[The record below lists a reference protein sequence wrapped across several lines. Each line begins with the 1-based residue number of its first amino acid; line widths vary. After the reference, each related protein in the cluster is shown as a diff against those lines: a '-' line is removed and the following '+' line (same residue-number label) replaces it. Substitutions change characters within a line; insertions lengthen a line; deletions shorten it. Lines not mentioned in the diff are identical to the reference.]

1 MLNAPY
7 GVGCISSLLTTTRNP
22 TGNLWQVSRVLKPG
36 GIFSWADLRSIDEV
50 AALQQTFEGSG
61 LKVIKTTDITHNVLQ
76 ALELM
81 NQRKQTFIQTNL
93 PSLLKQAFQEF
104 AAMKDSQLYESFQT
118 GQAVY
123 LSYVLE
129 K

>member
-1 MLNAPY
+1 
-7 GVGCISSLLTTTRNP
+7 
-22 TGNLWQVSRVLKPG
+22 VSRVLKPG